1 MNRIQ
6 RFFSLILL
14 SVFATHMHAKHI
26 VSKIDSPLV
35 HAIDGIPGIMDAA
48 TIKDCYDTWTFI
60 HSVQYKTEHGIMF
73 QGKAACLKDLVIFEI
88 KANKAGMDHSSP
100 EWKDFEAAKT
110 AFVTYFRKETIEKKG
125 KVENSSAREQ
135 TKKIVDLWLSN
146 QKDSHATTSLL
157 KNWGTPQEETA
168 LFEASAEQ
176 LFRFMNDLCHFLQD
190 FMYSCPKARADF
202 EKYLTPQ
209 DREAFEK
216 FFTN

>member
-6 RFFSLILL
+6 RFFSIILL
-14 SVFATHMHAKHI
+14 STFALQVHAKHI
-26 VSKIDSPLV
+26 VSKIDTPLI

-48 TIKDCYDTWTFI
+48 TIKDCYDTWQFI
-60 HSVQYKTEHGIMF
+60 HNAQYKNDLGVIF
-73 QGKAACLKDLVIFEI
+73 AGKPACLKDLVIFEI
-88 KANKAGMDHSSP
+88 KAKKAGMDQNNP
-100 EWKDFEAAKT
+100 EWLDFERAKKDL
-110 AFVTYFRKETIEKKG
+110 VTLFRKETIEKKG

-135 TKKIVDLWLSN
+135 TKKIVDFWLSK
-146 QKDSHATTSLL
+146 QTDSHTTTSLL

-202 EKYLTPQ
+202 EKHLTPQ
-209 DREAFEK
+209 DRETFEK